1 MVNVSVLSQNPA
13 AVNCGIITGSHRS
26 LIVDSGPGPTT
37 ATRLIR
43 RAQELSVTVTGG
55 SHPIDAVITHD
66 HWDHFFGN
74 ATLAAA
80 GAEHIH
86 VSQSFASDQE
96 ATAWIALDAV
106 RNAPETADFAR
117 ELPEDP
123 NELLVKVSPVDT
135 SPGDIGEI
143 DLGDCRVEFHVL
155 GGHSTADLIVRLFD
169 AGIVF
174 AGDLVEEG
182 DPPQAGNDAS
192 LSEWVASLRTLLSFP
207 EASVFVPGHGMPV
220 DRDFVERQ
228 LADIEGLR
236 MNQADAEVALPAR
249 AMPGD
254 HDRSL
259 PREQVIRPVGA
270 GR

>member
-26 LIVDSGPGPTT
+26 LIVDSGPGPST
-37 ATRLIR
+37 ADRLAS
-43 RAQELSVTVTGG
+43 RAAQLSLESNGRSNPV
-55 SHPIDAVITHD
+55 DAVITHD
-66 HWDHFFGN
+66 HWDHFFGS
-74 ATLAAA
+74 AALAAA
-80 GAEHIH
+80 GVEAFH
-86 VSQSFASDQE
+86 VSETFAGDQE
-96 ATAWIALDAV
+96 ASAWIALDAV
-106 RNAPETADFAR
+106 RNAPETAEFAR

-123 NELLVKVSPVDT
+123 NELVVDVSPVEAAT
-135 SPGDIGEI
+135 GTGSVI

-155 GGHSTADLIVRLFD
+155 GGHSSADLVARLVD

-174 AGDLVEEG
+174 TGDLVEEG
-182 DPPQAGNDAS
+182 DAPQAGNDAS
-192 LSEWVASLRTLLSFP
+192 LSEWVTSLQTLLSFS
-207 EASVFVPGHGMPV
+207 EAAVFVPGHGVPV
-220 DRDFVERQ
+220 DRTFIERQ
-228 LADIEGLR
+228 LADIDGFR

-259 PREQVIRPVGA
+259 PREQVIGPAGA

>member
-13 AVNCGIITGSHRS
+13 AVNCGIVTGSQRS
-26 LIVDSGPGPTT
+26 LIIDSGPGPRS
-37 ATRLIR
+37 AQRLIR
-43 RAQELSVTVTGG
+43 RALELSIAENGRESPLDV
-55 SHPIDAVITHD
+55 AITHD

-80 GAEHIH
+80 GVETFH
-86 VSQSFASDQE
+86 VSGSFARDQE

-106 RNAPETADFAR
+106 RSAPETAEFAS

-123 NELLVKVSPVDT
+123 SALYVTVSPVDT
-135 SPGDIGEI
+135 AESTGML

-155 GGHSTADLIVRLFD
+155 GGHSTADLVVRLVD
-169 AGIVF
+169 QGIVF

-182 DPPQAGNDAS
+182 AAPQAGNDAS
-192 LSEWVASLRTLLSFP
+192 LSEWVNSLQSLLSFP
-207 EASVFVPGHGMPV
+207 EATVFVPGHGVPV
-220 DRDFVERQ
+220 DRAFVERQ
-228 LADIEGLR
+228 LADIDSLR

-249 AMPGD
+249 VMPGD

-259 PREQVIRPVGA
+259 PREITLA
-270 GR
+270 GS

>member
-26 LIVDSGPGPTT
+26 LIIDSGPGPST
-37 ATRLIR
+37 AARLAR
-43 RAQELSVTVTGG
+43 RAQQLSIEVSG
-55 SHPIDAVITHD
+55 SSNPIAAVITHD

-74 ATLAAA
+74 ATLSAA
-80 GAEHIH
+80 GVDTFH
-86 VSQSFASDQE
+86 VSESFASDQE

-106 RNAPETADFAR
+106 RHAPETAEFAT

-123 NELLVKVSPVDT
+123 SELLVRVSPVDA
-135 SPGDIGEI
+135 SPGDIGRI

-155 GGHSTADLIVRLFD
+155 GGHSTADLVVRLID
-169 AGIVF
+169 EGIVF
-174 AGDLVEEG
+174 TGDLVEEG
-182 DPPQAGNDAS
+182 DPPQAGSDAS
-192 LSEWVASLRTLLSFP
+192 LSEWVSSLRTLLSFP
-207 EASVFVPGHGMPV
+207 EAAVFVPGHGVPV

-228 LADIEGLR
+228 LADLEGLR

-259 PREQVIRPVGA
+259 PREQVIRPAGA
-270 GR
+270 AR